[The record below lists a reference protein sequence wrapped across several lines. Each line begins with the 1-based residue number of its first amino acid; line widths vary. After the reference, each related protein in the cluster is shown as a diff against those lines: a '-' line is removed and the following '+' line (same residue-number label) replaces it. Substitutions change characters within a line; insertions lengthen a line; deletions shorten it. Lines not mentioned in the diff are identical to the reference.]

1 MAFELPGYSQI
12 AVTVILAIV
21 ASSLT
26 VLTTM
31 AVNEERLKVLERHQ
45 KSFEEKTILPGADV
59 RITAAEIVLDVQ
71 GKRLDI
77 LDDFMHRGKRCTF
90 DDCTRLKTRMD
101 RIQESQT
108 ACLSSLATNTYR
120 LDLIQK
126 DFREFLFGN
135 KDTD

>member
-26 VLTTM
+26 VLTTI

-71 GKRLDI
+71 GKRVDVLE
-77 LDDFMHRGKRCTF
+77 DFMYKGKRCTF
-90 DDCTRLKTRMD
+90 NDCERLKIRLD

-108 ACLSSLATNTYR
+108 ACLSALATNTYR
-120 LDLIQK
+120 LDLVEK
-126 DFREFLFGN
+126 NFREFLFDN
-135 KDTD
+135 KD